1 MVRDVS
7 LLQTHQRG
15 RRWKQWRDEE
25 VMVWRGRTLRRKRGA
40 GFTFLALE
48 KKMIKGLERSLFG
61 QQKVIE

>member
-1 MVRDVS
+1 MEGGREGGKE
-7 LLQTHQRG
+7 RG
-15 RRWKQWRDEE
+15 RKKERGRDEE